1 MEANKI
7 LQADVLDIV
16 FEGRNKAY
24 GAYDL
29 RKTYNKRVLYAL
41 TGMALLCF
49 SGIGVSIFASSR
61 KPNIVRPV
69 AIDVIISKVV
79 DEPKKEEPKVIP
91 PKVEAPK
98 PIAQQRV
105 TTIEIVPDEKVTKQD
120 EVPENKDLEDVKISL
135 QTTPG
140 EAGDY
145 VNPPVEAK
153 GVGAPEPIGTKEKDY
168 ETIMETVQI
177 QAKFPGGFPEWEKF
191 LRRNL
196 RNEIPSENGA
206 PAGDYKV
213 IVSFIV
219 NKDGSISE
227 VRAEND
233 PGFGTADEAVR
244 VIKKSNQWIPAEQ
257 NGRKVIYRQRQ
268 AITFQVIDGN

>member
-49 SGIGVSIFASSR
+49 SGIAVSIFASSTKR
-61 KPNIVRPV
+61 TIVRPV
-69 AIDVIISKVV
+69 AVDVIISKVI
-79 DEPKKEEPKVIP
+79 DEPKKEQPKVIP
-91 PKVEAPK
+91 PKVEAP
-98 PIAQQRV
+98 QQVAEQKSV
-105 TTIEIVPDEKVTKQD
+105 TIKVVPDEQVTPKD
-120 EVPENKDLEDVKISL
+120 EVPDNLDLEDVKIGL
-135 QTTPG
+135 ETKDG
-140 EAGDY
+140 IAGD
-145 VNPPVEAK
+145 VVAPPVEEK
-153 GVGAPEPIGTKEKDY
+153 SIGGVEQIGTKEKDY
-168 ETIMETVQI
+168 EGIVDIVQI
-177 QAKFPGGFPEWEKF
+177 QAKFPGGFPEWERF

-196 RNEIPSENGA
+196 RNDIPSENGA

-219 NKDGSISE
+219 DKDGNISE

-257 NGRKVIYRQRQ
+257 NGRKVIYRQKQ
-268 AITFQVIDGN
+268 AITFQVVDGN

>member
-7 LQADVLDIV
+7 LQADVLDII
-16 FEGRNKAY
+16 FDGKNKEY
-24 GAYDL
+24 GAYEL
-29 RKTYNKRVLYAL
+29 RKTYNKRIVYAI
-41 TGMALLCF
+41 TGMALLCL

-61 KPNIVRPV
+61 KPTIAHPTSIVIEL
-69 AIDVIISKVV
+69 ANAV
-79 DEPKKEEPKVIP
+79 DEPKKEQPKVIP
-91 PKVEAPK
+91 PKVEPQQQ
-98 PIAQQRV
+98 IAMVKDV
-105 TTIEIVPDEKVTKQD
+105 TIKVVPDEQVTPKD
-120 EVPENKDLEDVKISL
+120 EVPNNDDLDNVKIGPV
-135 QTTPG
+135 TTPG
-140 EAGDY
+140 VEGDI
-145 VNPPVEAK
+145 VTPPVEK
-153 GVGAPEPIGTKEKDY
+153 TGTGQVESIGTKEKDY
-168 ETIMETVQI
+168 EGIMETVQI

-196 RNEIPSENGA
+196 RNEIPSDNGA

-213 IVSFIV
+213 VVSFIV
-219 NKDGSISE
+219 DKDGNISE

-268 AITFQVIDGN
+268 AITFQVIEN